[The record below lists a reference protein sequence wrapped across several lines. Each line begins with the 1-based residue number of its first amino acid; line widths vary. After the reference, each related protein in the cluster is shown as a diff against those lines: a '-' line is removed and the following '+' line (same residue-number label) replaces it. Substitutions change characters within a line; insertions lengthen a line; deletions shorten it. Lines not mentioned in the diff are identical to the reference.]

1 MRRDKREVAEKALVK
16 LKIAAVEEFEIFLYS
31 PKEKKFSSVVSRAS
45 ANPKLQDV
53 TTPSFWK
60 HDLV

>member
-1 MRRDKREVAEKALVK
+1 MAEKALVTF
-16 LKIAAVEEFEIFLYS
+16 KIAAFEEFEIFLYS
-31 PKEKKFSSVVSRAS
+31 PKEKKFSSIVSRAS

-60 HDLV
+60 HDSV

>member
-1 MRRDKREVAEKALVK
+1 MAEKALVK
-16 LKIAAVEEFEIFLYS
+16 LKIVAIEEFEIFLILLK
-31 PKEKKFSSVVSRAS
+31 KEIFFRSFQAS